1 MPPQP
6 LMIDGFA
13 VQDDWS
19 YAASSNPV
27 SSFDHANV
35 DWQQLSEQPESAMSR
50 SVLAGIA
57 CNQRHVG
64 LAPQH
69 WQHSMYQVLHLD
81 HCYSML
87 SCRVLQEP
95 ALCQCNVHPC
105 GHGTKPPSGGSA
117 EIQAI
122 AHSCSRIK

>member
-1 MPPQP
+1 
-6 LMIDGFA
+6 MIDGYP

-19 YAASSNPV
+19 YAASSNPL

-35 DWQQLSEQPESAMSR
+35 DWQQLSEQPESAISR

-81 HCYSML
+81 HCYNL
-87 SCRVLQEP
+87 PACPVL
-95 ALCQCNVHPC
+95 LDMHSV
-105 GHGTKPPSGGSA
+105 SA
-117 EIQAI
+117 TPQG
-122 AHSCSRIK
+122 